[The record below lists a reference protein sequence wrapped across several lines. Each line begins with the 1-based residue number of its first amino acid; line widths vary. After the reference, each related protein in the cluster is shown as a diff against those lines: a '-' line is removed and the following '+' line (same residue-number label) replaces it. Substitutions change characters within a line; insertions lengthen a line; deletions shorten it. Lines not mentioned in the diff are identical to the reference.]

1 MQLFRE
7 KKSSFYIC
15 NFVNNIFKRIAISQI
30 ICNAALHAEAVVM
43 EIFNLRHLEWFQ
55 LARTDLDKP
64 RLSAAQRLH
73 GGEKIK
79 ISKTI

>member
-1 MQLFRE
+1 MAETIRDKNE
-7 KKSSFYIC
+7 DKKTK
-15 NFVNNIFKRIAISQI
+15 VKTPG
-30 ICNAALHAEAVVM
+30 EAVVM

-64 RLSAAQRLH
+64 RLSAAQRSH